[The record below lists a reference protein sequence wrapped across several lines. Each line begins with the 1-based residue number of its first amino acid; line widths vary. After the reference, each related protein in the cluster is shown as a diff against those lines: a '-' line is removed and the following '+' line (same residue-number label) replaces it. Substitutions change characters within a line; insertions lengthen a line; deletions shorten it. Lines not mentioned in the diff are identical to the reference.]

1 MRIRVINSKNE
12 INTLDRNEEIVHLAF
27 RPSNKDILDM
37 VQSCPNLKAIHIP
50 RSYEKTV
57 SNSVYMLL
65 EMKKITLLNGDG
77 FGQKSNIIEYYEIR
91 PRIFDKISELK
102 NEGAS
107 NEKIISILSEE
118 TNFSKDLIKFLL

>member
-50 RSYEKTV
+50 SSYEKTV

-118 TNFSKDLIKFLL
+118 TDFNKDLIKFLL

>member
-1 MRIRVINSKNE
+1 
-12 INTLDRNEEIVHLAF
+12 
-27 RPSNKDILDM
+27 
-37 VQSCPNLKAIHIP
+37 
-50 RSYEKTV
+50 
-57 SNSVYMLL
+57 MLL

-107 NEKIISILSEE
+107 NEKIISIWSEE
-118 TNFSKDLIKFLL
+118 TDFNKDLIKFIL

>member
-12 INTLDRNEEIVHLAF
+12 VNTLDRNEEIVHLAF

>member
-27 RPSNKDILDM
+27 RPSNKDILDI
-37 VQSCPNLKAIHIP
+37 VQSCPNLNAIHIP

-77 FGQKSNIIEYYEIR
+77 FRDKSYINEYYEIG
-91 PRIFDKISELK
+91 PHIFDKISELK
-102 NEGAS
+102 KEAAS

-118 TNFSKDLIKFLL
+118 TNFSKELIKFIL

>member
-12 INTLDRNEEIVHLAF
+12 INTIDRNEEIVHLAF
-27 RPSNKDILDM
+27 RPSNKDILFI

-50 RSYEKTV
+50 SSYEKTV

-65 EMKKITLLNGDG
+65 EVKKIALLNGDG
-77 FGQKSNIIEYYEIR
+77 FGQKSYINEYYEIR
-91 PRIFDKISELK
+91 PYIFEKISKLK
-102 NEGAS
+102 NEGTS

-118 TNFSKDLIKFLL
+118 TDFNKDFIKLLL

>member
-50 RSYEKTV
+50 SSYEKTV